1 MIELNSTGWVIKR
14 PWRFAYLAAV
24 FVAASFW
31 LGWPGLV
38 VALAVVIDT
47 VQRPLED

>member
-1 MIELNSTGWVIKR
+1 MIELLTKR
-14 PWRFAYLAAV
+14 PWRLAYLAAV
-24 FVAASFW
+24 LVVASFW

>member
-1 MIELNSTGWVIKR
+1 MIELLTKR
-14 PWRFAYLAAV
+14 PWRLTYLAVV

-38 VALAVVIDT
+38 VALAVAIDT
-47 VQRPLED
+47 VQRPLEHQGW